1 MKFADL
7 PDGSRFRYREEYFAK
22 LKQNVARG
30 SAGVATLFPSEAEV
44 EVLEEPLA
52 RGEAPCGR
60 EKESRGQRPFGADR
74 R

>member
-30 SAGVATLFPSEAEV
+30 STGVETLFPSEAEV

-52 RGEAPCGR
+52 QGEAVRER
-60 EKESRGQRPFGADR
+60 EKQSRG
-74 R
+74 